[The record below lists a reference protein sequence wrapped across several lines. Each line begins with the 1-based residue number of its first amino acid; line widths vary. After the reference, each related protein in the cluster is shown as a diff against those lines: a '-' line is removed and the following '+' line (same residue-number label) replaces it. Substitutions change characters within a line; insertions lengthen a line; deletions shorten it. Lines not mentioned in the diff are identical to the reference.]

1 MLPLASRRCIH
12 PEEQNILLT
21 NDKTNFI
28 EKMIRFSGLAH
39 PKHWKYKIGIA
50 GLVCIAANIAIY
62 DQLFT
67 CTLKE
72 KKLRFKVKN
81 INHTNVVNHFL
92 RVRILYT
99 PFCYLSLTSLA
110 ISYGYVEHVYLM
122 WSKYFVRNVI
132 RTRYTH
138 VSGWLSHHGSSH
150 WRLGVVS
157 SRFIAGITMLLYFLQ
172 VNSCF

>member
-50 GLVCIAANIAIY
+50 GLVCLAANIAIY

-67 CTLKE
+67 CTLEE

-92 RVRILYT
+92 R
-99 PFCYLSLTSLA
+99 SLA

-132 RTRYTH
+132 RTMYTH
-138 VSGWLSHHGSSH
+138 VSGWLSYHGSSH